1 MIKYGRLIIPKEN
14 FYNLAKNLYC
24 LVENLIFQIGIGLIP
39 KIGDVTAKKLIA
51 YCGGVEAVFKENKA
65 AIRKIPGI
73 NSSIINEIANQSVLL
88 RAEAEIKFIEKN
100 KIKPI
105 FYLDDEYP
113 NRLKHCNDGPIMLY
127 FKGNTNLNA
136 KKVLAVVGTRR
147 STDYGKIMCEEVV
160 SQMATLDVLIVS
172 GLAYGIDICA
182 HKSSIQNNLP
192 TIGVLGHGLN
202 HLYPAEHKNTA
213 DKMIENGGLLTEF
226 MSDSRFD
233 KENFPKRNRIIAGMA
248 DATLVV
254 EAAAKGGALITAEIA
269 NSYNRDVFAFPG
281 RGNDTYSKGCNYLIK
296 TNRAALVENG
306 ADIVYL
312 MDWME
317 KSSKKKN
324 IQQQLFVELSEEEQ
338 LIKDILSQQENIA
351 IDSLANKCN
360 LPVSKVSAL
369 LLNMEFVGVVRTLP
383 GKIYQLV

>member
-1 MIKYGRLIIPKEN
+1 M
-14 FYNLAKNLYC
+14 
-24 LVENLIFQIGIGLIP
+24 ENLIYKIGIGLIP

-51 YCGGVEAVFKENKA
+51 YCGGVDAVFQDNKA
-65 AIRKIPGI
+65 ALKKIPGI
-73 NSSIINEIANQSVLL
+73 NTAILNEIANQTVLSK
-88 RAEAEIKFIEKN
+88 AEKEIKFIEKN
-100 KIKPI
+100 NIKPL
-105 FYLDDEYP
+105 FYLDENYP
-113 NRLKHCNDGPIMLY
+113 TRLKHCNDGPIMLY
-127 FKGNTNLNA
+127 YQGNANLNT

-160 SQMATLDVLIVS
+160 SQMASLDVLIVS

-182 HKSSIQNNLP
+182 HKSAIHNDLP
-192 TIGVLGHGLN
+192 TVGVLGHGLDK
-202 HLYPAEHKNTA
+202 LYPAEHRKVA
-213 DKMIENGGLLTEF
+213 DQMIENGGLLTEF
-226 MSDSRFD
+226 MSESRFE

-281 RGNDTYSKGCNYLIK
+281 RASDTYSKGCNFLIK
-296 TNRAALVENG
+296 TNRAALAESG
-306 ADIVYL
+306 ADIIYL

-317 KSSKKKN
+317 KTSKKKT
-324 IQQQLFVELSEEEQ
+324 IQQQLFVELTEEEQ
-338 LIKDILSQQENIA
+338 LIKDILLQQEHIA
-351 IDSLANKCN
+351 IDSLAIKCN
-360 LPVSKVSAL
+360 LPVSRVSAM